1 MARRAHTIPVAI
13 VVPPGAQTLDVV
25 GPLDVFREATRQS
38 EGRAA
43 YAIQLIALEPGGFV
57 RTDGLTLVPDAS
69 IHDEDHPIDTLLVA
83 GTPHVA
89 DVAAF
94 GDFHAWLRRRT
105 PEMRRFGSVCTG
117 VFFLGEAGLLTGR
130 RVTTHWE
137 DAAALAL
144 RYPSALVEPD
154 KIYVKD
160 GALYTSAGV
169 TAGIDLALSLVEEDH
184 GRELA
189 MRVAR
194 RLIVFLKRPGGQSQ
208 FSQHLAAQLA
218 LESRV
223 ETIQHWILDH
233 LTDELTIPRLAGKA
247 GMSERNFS
255 RIFLEETGS
264 TPADFVEAA
273 RIEAARQ
280 LLEDTSL
287 SLQSVAARCGFGSPD
302 TMRRAFIR
310 RIGTAP
316 NEYRTRFASTT

>member
-1 MARRAHTIPVAI
+1 MVHHARRISVGI

-38 EGRAA
+38 DGRAI
-43 YAIQLIALEPGGFV
+43 YDVQLIALEASGQV
-57 RTDGLTLVPDAS
+57 HTDGLTLVSDCS
-69 IHDEDHPIDTLLVA
+69 IYDGDRPIDTLLVA

-117 VFFLGEAGLLTGR
+117 VFFLAEAGLLAGR
-130 RVTTHWE
+130 RATTHWE
-137 DAAALAL
+137 DAAMLAT
-144 RYPSALVEPD
+144 RYPSALVDPD

-233 LTDELTIPRLAGKA
+233 LAGELTITRLAAEA

-255 RIFLEETGS
+255 RIFLAETGS
-264 TPADFVEAA
+264 TPAHFVEAA
-273 RIEAARQ
+273 RIEAARR

-287 SLQSVAARCGFGSPD
+287 SLQSVAGRCGFGSPD

-310 RIGTAP
+310 RIGSAP
-316 NEYRTRFASTT
+316 LEYRDRFQR